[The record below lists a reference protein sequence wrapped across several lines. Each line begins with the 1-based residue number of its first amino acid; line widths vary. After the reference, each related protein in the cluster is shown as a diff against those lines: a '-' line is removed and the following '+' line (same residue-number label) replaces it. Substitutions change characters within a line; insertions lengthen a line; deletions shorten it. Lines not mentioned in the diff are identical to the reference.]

1 MSFQQ
6 WLGAQ
11 EPAVAELGPAFQAA
25 GYNDLELLLVRPNS
39 HATNHP
45 GGGANLA
52 GATWWGRR

>member
-25 GYNDLELLLVRPNS
+25 GYDDLELLLVRPPNS
-39 HATNHP
+39 TPQTPA
-45 GGGANLA
+45 GANLA
-52 GATWWGRR
+52 RATWCRRR